1 MIKNKYKGV
10 GIMEY
15 GYLYYETINCPNCM
29 ELTDCE
35 FVDVIDTDMLMKGG
49 EIIEKWKCSK
59 CNEYF
64 YIRKEIEVT
73 DMKIYKKHEK

>member
-1 MIKNKYKGV
+1 
-10 GIMEY
+10 MEY
-15 GYLYYETINCPNCM
+15 GYLYYETVDCPNCTK
-29 ELTDCE
+29 LTDCE
-35 FVDVIDTDMLMKGG
+35 FVNIVDSNILMKGG

-73 DMKIYKKHEK
+73 DMKVYKKHEK

>member
-1 MIKNKYKGV
+1 MH
-10 GIMEY
+10 
-15 GYLYYETINCPNCM
+15 

-35 FVDVIDTDMLMKGG
+35 FVNIVDSNILMKGG

-73 DMKIYKKHEK
+73 DMKVYKKHEK